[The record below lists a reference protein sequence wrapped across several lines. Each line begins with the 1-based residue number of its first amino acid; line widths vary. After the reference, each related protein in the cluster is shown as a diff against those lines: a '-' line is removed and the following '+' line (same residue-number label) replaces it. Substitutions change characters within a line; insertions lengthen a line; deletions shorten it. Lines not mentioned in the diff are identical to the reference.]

1 MPSSRSRSRIE
12 SLLNF
17 AGVRIGGS
25 APDDLQVHDDR
36 LYSRVLAHGSLGLGE
51 AYMDGW
57 WDAESLDG
65 FLFRLLDT
73 RLDERV
79 GGFEDA
85 WLHVKARFLNMQR
98 GRRAY
103 EVGERHYDLGNDL

>member
-1 MPSSRSRSRIE
+1 MLIPGLAPSRSRAHARIE
-12 SLLNF
+12 ELLNL
-17 AGVRIGGS
+17 AGVRIDGD
-25 APDDLQVHDDR
+25 APTDIRVHDPR
-36 LYSRVLAHGSLGLGE
+36 LYARILAHGSLGLGE

-65 FLFRLLDT
+65 YLFRLLDT

-85 WLHVKARFLNMQR
+85 WLFIKSYLINLQR

-103 EVGERHYDLGNDL
+103 EI